1 MSGHSHWATTHRQK
15 GVNDA
20 KRAAIFTKVGRL
32 VTIAAKGGGNPD
44 MNFKLRLAV
53 DQARAVNM
61 PKDRIER
68 AIKIGTGEA
77 KEGVQIEELLYE
89 GYGPGQVALLI
100 GVATDNRNR
109 SVGEIRTLLTKNGGK
124 MVAEGAVA
132 YMFESVGEIVIS
144 LEGKDRDEA
153 ELLAIES
160 GAEDVSLEDN
170 MLVVLTKPDQL
181 QTVKESLEKS
191 GFTVESASLSYSPT
205 QKVSVSD
212 EDKES
217 LGKLLEIL
225 DDHQD
230 VQTIWDNLD

>member
-15 GVNDA
+15 GINDA
-20 KRAAIFTKVGRL
+20 KRAAIFTKIGRI
-32 VTIAAKGGGNPD
+32 VTIAARGGGNPD
-44 MNFKLRLAV
+44 MNFKLRLAI

-68 AIKIGTGEA
+68 AIKVGTGES
-77 KEGVQIEELLYE
+77 KEGAQIEELLYE

-132 YMFESVGEIVIS
+132 YMFESVGEIVVS
-144 LEGKDRDEA
+144 LNNKNPEEA
-153 ELLAIES
+153 ELFAIEA
-160 GAEDVSLEDN
+160 GAHDVAQEDN
-170 MLVVLTKPDQL
+170 SLIVLTRPDQL
-181 QTVKESLEKS
+181 QSIKESLEKE
-191 GFTVESASLSYSPT
+191 GFSIESASLSYSPT
-205 QKVSVSD
+205 QRVSVSG
-212 EDKES
+212 EDREK
-217 LGKLLEIL
+217 LTQLLEIL

-230 VQTIWDNLD
+230 VQMVWDNAE

>member
-15 GVNDA
+15 GLNDA

-32 VTIAAKGGGNPD
+32 VTVAAKGGGNPD
-44 MNFKLRLAV
+44 MNFKLRLAIEA
-53 DQARAVNM
+53 ARAVNM

-77 KEGVQIEELLYE
+77 KEGMQIEELLYE

-132 YMFESVGEIVIS
+132 YLFESVGEIVVS
-144 LEGKDRDEA
+144 LEGKDQDEA
-153 ELLAIES
+153 ELAAIES
-160 GAEDVSLEDN
+160 GAEDVSLDDGR
-170 MLVVLTKPDQL
+170 LIVLTKPDRL
-181 QTVKESLEKS
+181 QAVKESLEKS
-191 GFTVESASLSYSPT
+191 GFTAESASLSYSPT
-205 QKVSVSD
+205 QKVSVPD
-212 EDKES
+212 EDREKLE
-217 LGKLLEIL
+217 KLLEIL
-225 DDHQD
+225 DDHPD
-230 VQTIWDNLD
+230 VQTVWDNLD